1 MEESQV
7 YRKKDLQPAY
17 TLSIIAGVLM
27 AAVSLAGLLFQESLY
42 PTYELRNAFLI
53 NEMVN
58 LIIGLPILIV
68 SIWFARRGHLAGLLL
83 LPGALLYILYN
94 YIAYLI
100 GMPIGFISL
109 TYLAIVTLSAY
120 AIYDLMR
127 GIDHKV
133 VHERLSGAVPLRLS
147 GWVLVILGALFIL
160 RALGM
165 LVQAT
170 MNQVQLPMSE
180 IGVLISD
187 LILSAAWVAGGY
199 LLLRRTPL
207 GFTSGL
213 GLLFSGSALFIALI
227 LFLLLRPLL
236 TGSEIPFMD
245 ISVVLIM
252 GMACFIPFFLY
263 LRGAL
268 AGGRKHDAN

>member
-1 MEESQV
+1 MEESQS
-7 YRKKDLQPAY
+7 YLKNNLKSTY
-17 TLSIIAGVLM
+17 TISIMAGVLM
-27 AAVSLAGLLFQESLY
+27 AVVSLAGLLFQESLY
-42 PTYELRNAFLI
+42 PSYELRNAFLV

-58 LIIGLPILIV
+58 LIIGLPILMT
-68 SIWFARRGHLAGLLL
+68 SIWFAWRGNLAGLLL

-100 GMPIGFISL
+100 GVPAGVLSL
-109 TYLAIVTLSAY
+109 VYLAIVILSAY
-120 AIYDLMR
+120 AIYDLLR
-127 GIDHKV
+127 RIDHKALQG
-133 VHERLSGAVPLRLS
+133 HLSGAVPLRLS
-147 GWVLVILGALFIL
+147 GWVLVILGALFIF

-170 MNQVQLPMSE
+170 MNQVGLPMSE
-180 IGVLISD
+180 IGVLVSD
-187 LILSAAWVAGGY
+187 LILSAAWVAGGV

-236 TGSEIPFMD
+236 TGAEFPYTD
-245 ISVVLIM
+245 VLVVFIM

-263 LRGAL
+263 LRGVL
-268 AGGRKHDAN
+268 ASGRKHDTI

>member
-1 MEESQV
+1 
-7 YRKKDLQPAY
+7 
-17 TLSIIAGVLM
+17 M
-27 AAVSLAGLLFQESLY
+27 AAVSLAGLLFQESFY

-53 NEMVN
+53 NEMVS
-58 LIIGLPILIV
+58 LIIGLPILMI
-68 SIWFARRGHLAGLLL
+68 SIWFARRGDLDGLLL

-100 GMPIGFISL
+100 GMPIEFISL
-109 TYLAIVTLSAY
+109 IYLAIVTLSAY
-120 AIYDLMR
+120 AIYDLLR

-165 LVQAT
+165 LVQAA

-187 LILSAAWVAGGY
+187 LILSATWVAGGV

-207 GFTSGL
+207 GYTSGL
-213 GLLFSGSALFIALI
+213 GLLFSGSALFFALI

-236 TGSEIPFMD
+236 TGVEIPFID
-245 ISVVLIM
+245 VLIVFIM

-263 LRGAL
+263 LRGVL
-268 AGGRKHDAN
+268 ASGKNHDTI